1 MACVCSM
8 NQIGFLLKKLKLV
21 ITLPLHIMAR
31 KALPASST
39 SRITFPDMK
48 RRTESS
54 LKLHRAVISTMHQA
68 GEHPIKFKII
78 WNLMEICAICLD
90 VGLVMVVLLIAV
102 VQISLLV
109 SKLSF
114 PWMSEKRLKKLRGSS
129 KPNLVSN
136 LPSTEVIQNAGMIYG
151 CIPCNLGSS

>member
-1 MACVCSM
+1 MLSAQSGLTNTGRVMGCVCNTSR
-8 NQIGFLLKKLKLV
+8 IGFLPEILNLV
-21 ITLPLHIMAR
+21 ITSPLRITTKNHLPVQSA
-31 KALPASST
+31 

-78 WNLMEICAICLD
+78 WNSMEICAICLD

-136 LPSTEVIQNAGMIYG
+136 LPST
-151 CIPCNLGSS
+151 